1 MEHIRK
7 LAWVSVARGCGFGA
21 LAIFTLMIGFVT
33 TPALA
38 LDFGGVGFLLMA
50 VILMVKAGRSDRMLY
65 THTEIWLMLDRD
77 LRPPPDVASG
87 VIMRTRKEVILRFAQ
102 MSATTALCCLVIA
115 GALQVAGIR

>member
-1 MEHIRK
+1 MEHIRR

-50 VILMVKAGRSDRMLY
+50 VILMMKAARSDRMPHN
-65 THTEIWLMLDRD
+65 HTEIWLMLDRD
-77 LRPPPDVASG
+77 LRPPPEIAPG
-87 VIMRTRKEVILRFAQ
+87 VIMRTRREVILRFAQ
-102 MSATTALCCLVIA
+102 MSATTALCCLLIA
-115 GALQVAGIR
+115 AGLQFAGFR